1 MLVSLSKRDGG
12 NVMECTG
19 SCNWHWKLSHL
30 LSAQGTYMK
39 ICKHMQQWEQ
49 FLNARTAVG
58 AWTSLFFWT
67 LWDLCSIL
75 FLPASFE
82 VLEPRAKTDMLKL
95 HVRVSVYTTYTQ
107 TIHTQTIHTKHKLL
121 PTLTTLTDSYRLL
134 PTLTDS
140 YRLLPTRSRVTGWDG
155 CKDQFFVATQ
165 LLNRPGCH
173 HDCWSNDLCLAQK
186 KGYHSHP
193 TWKFNQLNT
202 IDEDQRWSKYGA
214 TAAKAGPLP
223 SLAGLASQK
232 PSPPTCQAVR
242 CPILTCS
249 TSEYSMYSLDM
260 LSLLGQCLDEM
271 QDMLTFASQRM
282 KNDEELSASS
292 KFLSQDRSKIEV
304 GTV

>member
-49 FLNARTAVG
+49 LLSARTAVG

-75 FLPASFE
+75 FPAQR
-82 VLEPRAKTDMLKL
+82 LICWNCMC
-95 HVRVSVYTTYTQ
+95 VSVSTQHTHKQYTQ
-107 TIHTQTIHTKHKLL
+107 NTNSYRLLPLL
-121 PTLTTLTDSYRLL
+121 PTLTI
-134 PTLTDS
+134 
-140 YRLLPTRSRVTGWDG
+140 RSRVTGWDG

-165 LLNRPGCH
+165 LLNRPDCH
-173 HDCWSNDLCLAQK
+173 HDCWSNDLCLARK

-202 IDEDQRWSKYGA
+202 IDESTVQR
-214 TAAKAGPLP
+214 L
-223 SLAGLASQK
+223 QK
-232 PSPPTCQAVR
+232 
-242 CPILTCS
+242 
-249 TSEYSMYSLDM
+249 
-260 LSLLGQCLDEM
+260 LG
-271 QDMLTFASQRM
+271 
-282 KNDEELSASS
+282 
-292 KFLSQDRSKIEV
+292 LSQV
-304 GTV
+304 LQG